1 MAATAH
7 PRGGDAAAPETPARV
22 GAKASLTGLAAT
34 AARSARDLVSHT
46 LEIALLESRLAG
58 TALATMAGL
67 GFAALVLVLSAWGLL
82 LAAAARGLMLAGL
95 GPAGAILLLAL
106 INLIV
111 AGVLVF
117 VLLRLTKRLNFSAT
131 RRVLREMSSGSG
143 K

>member
-1 MAATAH
+1 MATTAH
-7 PRGGDAAAPETPARV
+7 RGGDAAAPLEAPPRV

-34 AARSARDLVSHT
+34 AARSARDLVGHT

-67 GFAALVLVLSAWGLL
+67 GFAALVLVLSVWGLL
-82 LAAAARGLMLAGL
+82 LAAAAYGLMLSGL
-95 GPAGAILLLAL
+95 GPARAMLLLAL
-106 INLIV
+106 INLIA

-131 RRVLREMSSGSG
+131 RRALREMGSGSH